1 MIMQINITKFYNEA
15 APINYSASVAEIGA
29 NAGPDTWNAA
39 KDDAMDWN
47 MLDTDEKRQAF
58 RDWVKQSGG
67 WSQEEIGA
75 WGDVEINALFV
86 QWVSG
91 DIREMEGLDIEDWQ
105 GYYNAGNGGLVSCNL
120 WEQDG
125 EVWFSLE
132 M

>member
-1 MIMQINITKFYNEA
+1 MD
-15 APINYSASVAEIGA
+15 YSASIAEIGE
-29 NAGPDTWNAA
+29 NAGQDTWNAA
-39 KDDAMDWN
+39 KSCDWN

-91 DIREMEGLDIEDWQ
+91 DIREMEGLDIEVWP
-105 GYYNAGNGGLVSCNL
+105 
-120 WEQDG
+120 EF
-125 EVWFSLE
+125 EV
-132 M
+132 

>member
-75 WGDVEINALFV
+75 WGDVEMNALCV

-91 DIREMEGLDIEDWQ
+91 DRREMAGL
-105 GYYNAGNGGLVSCNL
+105 G
-120 WEQDG
+120 
-125 EVWFSLE
+125 